1 MHDIGKVVIPDTVI
15 LKKTALSRGER
26 QIIETHAATG
36 AELLARA
43 KLPYA
48 RLAEEVARYHHEYW
62 DGRGYPEGLSGNA
75 IPLSARIVGLCDAFD
90 AMVHDR
96 VYRRANTPEEAL
108 GQIAKES
115 ERQFDPHLVDLFIP
129 LVRRVYAQHA
139 DVNAFLT
146 QAAQATSL
154 STAIRSVEER
164 ASRDSPGDA
173 NEQVRQQQQT
183 KLDDSP
189 LPDKT
194 FMSEEKKNG
203 ARRRRDSAE
212 ISRGF
217 WRPLPVPQMRYA
229 GIWDVSGRGSVA
241 L

>member
-48 RLAEEVARYHHEYW
+48 RLAEEVARYHHEHW

-75 IPLSARIVGLCDAFD
+75 IPLPARIVGLCDAFD

-96 VYRRANTPEEAL
+96 VYRRANTLEEAL

-115 ERQFDPHLVDLFIP
+115 ERQFDPRLVDLFIP
-129 LVRRVYAQHA
+129 LVRRIYAQHA

-146 QAAQATSL
+146 QRRPGNVAVDRYPQRRGACLARLTGRCERTGQAT
-154 STAIRSVEER
+154 
-164 ASRDSPGDA
+164 ASRPS
-173 NEQVRQQQQT
+173 
-183 KLDDSP
+183 
-189 LPDKT
+189 
-194 FMSEEKKNG
+194 
-203 ARRRRDSAE
+203 
-212 ISRGF
+212 
-217 WRPLPVPQMRYA
+217 
-229 GIWDVSGRGSVA
+229 
-241 L
+241 